1 MSDSATFP
9 LVVISK
15 LMSRPTLAPVL
26 LQRLPTVELD
36 WDQRQRSR
44 FDCSD
49 SAGRRLGVFL
59 PRGSVVR
66 GGDVLVSEGGE
77 MFRVQAQPQPLLKV
91 TACPAHGSPFDVLRA
106 AYHLGNR
113 HVPLELHADHLKLEP
128 DPVLAEMLRGL
139 HLIVT
144 EVSEGFEPEGGA
156 YGTGALMSH
165 AHPHTHGHA
174 HAPDHAHGPGCDH
187 DHGHP

>member
-1 MSDSATFP
+1 MTVDAP
-9 LVVISK
+9 DELIVISK
-15 LMSRPTLAPVL
+15 LMSRPSLAPVL
-26 LQRLPTVELD
+26 LQRMPAVELD

-49 SAGRRLGVFL
+49 NAGRRLGVFL

-77 MFRVQAQPQPLLKV
+77 MFRVQARPQPLLKV
-91 TACPAHGSPFDVLRA
+91 TACAAHGSPFDVLRA

-144 EVSEGFEPEGGA
+144 EVREGFEPEGGA

-165 AHPHTHGHA
+165 GHGHA
-174 HAPDHAHGPGCDH
+174 HAHAQAHTHGHDPGCDH
-187 DHGHP
+187 DHGHH